1 MQQRRSLSA
10 ILALGFLLV
19 SPMAWGCEGT
29 SVQNCSMSDCPM
41 TDQHEADGCHD
52 SDSSSVHGSSSCDAG
67 PEVWIACC
75 DAPVDP
81 EPAKVDSASA
91 RVHSTVP
98 LIILAERIEV
108 DPPPRP
114 PDLIS
119 EAISSQQHELGRF
132 TLLSSF
138 LL

>member
-1 MQQRRSLSA
+1 MPERTE
-10 ILALGFLLV
+10 V
-19 SPMAWGCEGT
+19 
-29 SVQNCSMSDCPM
+29 
-41 TDQHEADGCHD
+41 DGCKESETS
-52 SDSSSVHGSSSCDAG
+52 SDHGPSSCDAG

-81 EPAKVDSASA
+81 EPAKVDSASSSD
-91 RVHSTVP
+91 HGTSP
-98 LIILAERIEV
+98 LIILAERVEIE
-108 DPPPRP
+108 PPSRP

-119 EAISSQQHELGRF
+119 EAISSQQHALGRF